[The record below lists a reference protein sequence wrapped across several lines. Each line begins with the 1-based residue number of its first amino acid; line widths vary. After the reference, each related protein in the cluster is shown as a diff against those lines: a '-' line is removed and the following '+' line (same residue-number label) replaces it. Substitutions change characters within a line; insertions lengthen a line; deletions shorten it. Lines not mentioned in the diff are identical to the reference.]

1 MYASLHPKQ
10 YYEHLMPNS
19 LPLCIRSNHNAKNNL
34 KDIVGLIF
42 DLQEFVNTIF
52 KCIEIELYSTRIVPS
67 MLFGKMFHT
76 DDPIH
81 SYKKYLTS

>member
-1 MYASLHPKQ
+1 
-10 YYEHLMPNS
+10 MPNS
-19 LPLCIRSNHNAKNNL
+19 LPLYIRSNQNAQSNL

-42 DLQEFVNTIF
+42 DLQEKQFVNTIF

-67 MLFGKMFHT
+67 MLFGKMYDT

>member
-19 LPLCIRSNHNAKNNL
+19 LPLCIRTNHNAQNNL

-42 DLQEFVNTIF
+42 DFQEIRKYYIQMYRNRIIF
-52 KCIEIELYSTRIVPS
+52 DENSPTYVIWQDV
-67 MLFGKMFHT
+67 
-76 DDPIH
+76 
-81 SYKKYLTS
+81 

>member
-1 MYASLHPKQ
+1 
-10 YYEHLMPNS
+10 MPNS
-19 LPLCIRSNHNAKNNL
+19 LPLCIRSNHNAQNNL

-67 MLFGKMFHT
+67 MLLGKMFDT
-76 DDPIH
+76 IRYNSPK
-81 SYKKYLTS
+81 YKVSKNWQKPKCQSLL